1 MKALKIV
8 LLLILFII
16 ALALGAQNQ
25 VAVEFNYLI
34 AKGEFHLAWL
44 LGSVFVLG
52 FVISWLIFG
61 SMHIKANLKARKLT
75 KKLKQYEST
84 SVAKVELN

>member
-1 MKALKIV
+1 MKAIKIV
-8 LLLILFII
+8 LLLILFVI

-25 VAVEFNYLI
+25 VSVEFNYLI

-52 FVISWLIFG
+52 FVISWFIFG
-61 SMHIKANLKARKLT
+61 SLHIKANLKVRKLT
-75 KKLKQYEST
+75 KKLKQYEGT
-84 SVAKVELN
+84 SVAKAELN